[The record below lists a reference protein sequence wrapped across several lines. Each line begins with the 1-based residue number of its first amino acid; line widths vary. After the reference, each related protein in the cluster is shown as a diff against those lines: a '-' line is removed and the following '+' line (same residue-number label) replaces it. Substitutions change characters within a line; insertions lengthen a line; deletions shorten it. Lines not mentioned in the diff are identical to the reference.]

1 MMIPIF
7 DMRVINRV
15 LELQSE
21 AEKQTLDRSIERLR
35 AEWQEALSRTLKSP
49 TFEEWLKAKQA
60 QENEA

>member
-1 MMIPIF
+1 MT
-7 DMRVINRV
+7 RINND
-15 LELQSE
+15 EQG
-21 AEKQTLDRSIERLR
+21 RLR